1 MLFTLGGSMFNFKP
15 MIDLSRFACAVQ
27 HMPVRAIA
35 LSVALLLVGCS
46 LSTDDASVELSTTT
60 TESKVEG
67 VVERRRA
74 EIVAALRAALRCRNT
89 ECTQLEFLRRHTKAV
104 LAAVVPLDDELRGTP
119 ESKAELE
126 RVATATASLR
136 HSATEVQSCLELS
149 AGRHAGAAF
158 VSDCYGPAGRF
169 REDLEYTLNALTP

>member
-1 MLFTLGGSMFNFKP
+1 M
-15 MIDLSRFACAVQ
+15 
-27 HMPVRAIA
+27 A

-46 LSTDDASVELSTTT
+46 LGTDEAGVKPEKQTVESNISSV
-60 TESKVEG
+60 VD
-67 VVERRRA
+67 RRRA
-74 EIVAALRAALRCRNT
+74 EIVAALQAALRCRNT
-89 ECTQLEFLRRHTKAV
+89 ECTQLEFLRRHTKTV
-104 LAAVVPLDDELRGTP
+104 LAAIVPLDKEVRGTS

-136 HSATEVQSCLELS
+136 RSALELRSCLELS

-169 REDLEYTLNALTP
+169 REDLEYTLNALT